1 MALCHNIMS
10 RKDKTRG
17 PYMEPEEYKKLSK
30 LAEKHKDMT
39 VGETLD
45 ELIRAT
51 LNEQGD
57 IIVNPVKARFND

>member
-1 MALCHNIMS
+1 MS

-17 PYMEPEEYKKLSK
+17 PYMDPEQYKKLSK
-30 LAEKHKDMT
+30 LAEKYDDKT

-45 ELIRAT
+45 ELIQAT

-57 IIVNPVKARFND
+57 IIVNPVKARFRD